1 MKYEKVGNDFL
12 AKIKT
17 RIICLLDPDR
27 IGKYLKL
34 ENVGKLNSMKI
45 FFCYTCILFIG
56 VTLYLKDRTDD
67 PEGDVQSPLQWKIRT
82 VTYNETEERKFWYIE
97 LNENDSI
104 KLTKKN
110 SNGKLLYNT
119 RLCQL
124 AFQMKFKVKDL
135 H

>member
-1 MKYEKVGNDFL
+1 MMLFC
-12 AKIKT
+12 
-17 RIICLLDPDR
+17 ICYVL
-27 IGKYLKL
+27 
-34 ENVGKLNSMKI
+34 
-45 FFCYTCILFIG
+45 IG
-56 VTLYLKDRTDD
+56 VTLYLKDRTID
-67 PEGDVQSPLQWKIRT
+67 PEGDIQSSLPWKTRT
-82 VTYNETEERKFWYIE
+82 IKCDDNEERTFLYVE